1 MSIRQK
7 KNWRA
12 KILGYGLPVLF
23 LAVLAAFMVVNLSE
37 MARQTAAES
46 LQSTEEGVRRAA
58 VHCYA
63 IEGQYPESVAYLE
76 DNYGLRIDHERYV
89 VHYDIFADNI
99 MPEITVFSLTDEAL
113 EQ

>member
-7 KNWRA
+7 TNWRA
-12 KILGYGLPVLF
+12 KLLGYGLPLVF
-23 LAVLAAFMVVNLSE
+23 LAVLTLFLGSSLSD
-37 MARQTAAES
+37 MAQKTEAES
-46 LQSTEEGVRRAA
+46 LHSTEEGVRRAA

-63 IEGQYPESVAYLE
+63 IEGQYPESVVYLE
-76 DNYGLRIDHERYV
+76 ENYGLRIDHDRYI

-99 MPEITVFSLTDEAL
+99 MPEITVFSLADEA

>member
-7 KNWRA
+7 TNWRA
-12 KILGYGLPVLF
+12 KLLGYGLPVVF
-23 LAVLAAFMVVNLSE
+23 LAVLTLFLGSSLSD
-37 MARQTAAES
+37 MASKTEAES
-46 LQSTEEGVRRAA
+46 LKSTEEGVRRAA

-76 DNYGLRIDHERYV
+76 ENYGLRIDHERYI

-99 MPEITVFSLTDEAL
+99 MPEITVFSLDDAA

>member
-7 KNWRA
+7 INWRA
-12 KILGYGLPVLF
+12 KLLGYGLPLVF
-23 LAVLAAFMVVNLSE
+23 LAVLTLFLGSSLID
-37 MARQTAAES
+37 MAQKTEAES
-46 LQSTEEGVRRAA
+46 LHSTEEGVRRAA

-76 DNYGLRIDHERYV
+76 ENYGLRIDHDRYI

-99 MPEITVFSLTDEAL
+99 MPEITVFSLADEA

>member
-1 MSIRQK
+1 MSIRQRT
-7 KNWRA
+7 NWRT
-12 KILGYGLPVLF
+12 KLLSYGLPFVF
-23 LAVLAAFMVVNLSE
+23 LAVLTLFLGSSLSD
-37 MARQTAAES
+37 MAQKTAEES
-46 LQSTEEGVRRAA
+46 LHSTEEGVRRAA

-76 DNYGLRIDHERYV
+76 ENYGLRIDHERYI

-99 MPEITVFSLTDEAL
+99 MPEITVFSLADNA